1 MQRDPSCTKT
11 KKWSS
16 GPVKVNFHKNI
27 KTMQNR
33 KFKIDPL
40 APVSAIERH
49 LMAKGY
55 GRQITE
61 TSGSG
66 SEDINS
72 DTDEEGAESH
82 AVSVFRFSCLN
93 SLSVELE
100 LILIFSLLSR
110 DSFVGNDW
118 SNCQSTEKRYLQI

>member
-1 MQRDPSCTKT
+1 M
-11 KKWSS
+11 
-16 GPVKVNFHKNI
+16 KVNLNKNI
-27 KTMQNR
+27 KTMQDR

-82 AVSVFRFSCLN
+82 AVSVCIFSCLY
-93 SLSVELE
+93 
-100 LILIFSLLSR
+100 
-110 DSFVGNDW
+110 SF
-118 SNCQSTEKRYLQI
+118 CQ